1 MLKNMFNLLLINE
14 LMQTKIDGES
24 YRHFTK
30 VGG

>member
-1 MLKNMFNLLLINE
+1 MFNLLLINE
-14 LMQTKIDGES
+14 LMQVQTKINGES